1 MRIEREGNIIPVRR
15 QAKLLGIARSTVY
28 YEPVVDTYTLELMRL
43 IDEEYTKAPFYGSRK
58 ITAVLRRKG
67 YKVNRKRIQRLMR
80 LMGIEAIYPR
90 PNTSRADPDHKIYP
104 YLLRDREITRANE
117 VWGTDITYIRL
128 RHGWLYLVAIM
139 DWASRYV
146 LSWELSTTL
155 EVDFCIRALEKA
167 FSLTFP
173 EIFNSDQGSQFTSVD
188 FIKKL
193 QEKNIAI
200 SMDGRGRAMDN
211 IFTERLWRSVK
222 YEEVYLNDYQTVPEA
237 KEEISRYLVFYNQ
250 ERPHQSLD
258 YRTPGE
264 VYCGSRNY
272 KNRPICNLTLAN

>member
-1 MRIEREGNIIPVRR
+1 MRIERPDNIIPVGR
-15 QAKLLGIARSTVY
+15 QAKLLGVARSTVY

-43 IDEEYTKAPFYGSRK
+43 IDEEYTKTPFYGSRK

-90 PNTSRADPDHKIYP
+90 PNTSRADPNHKIYP
-104 YLLRDREITRANE
+104 YLLRDREITRVNE

-128 RHGWLYLVAIM
+128 GHGWLYLVAIM
-139 DWASRYV
+139 DWVSRYV

-167 FSLTFP
+167 LSLTLP

-193 QEKNIAI
+193 QEKNIQI

-222 YEEVYLNDYQTVPEA
+222 YEEVYLNDYQTVREA
-237 KEEISRYLVFYNQ
+237 KEGISRYLAFYNQ

-258 YRTPGE
+258 YRTPDE
-264 VYCGSRNY
+264 VYCDSRNC